1 MTKKVAIIGG
11 GLGGISAALYLSN
24 KVSNQKGNSQKVN
37 HQKYEIEIFEKN
49 DKLGG
54 KLNYLNEM
62 GYYFDIGPSLLTM
75 PFVIEDIFQYLD
87 KKIEDYLDIDPLE
100 NICRYFWSDNT
111 ILDANSD
118 LSKFKENI
126 NLINKNDSENLSRFL
141 DYSKQIYDLTAD
153 TFLFGPFLEW
163 SELTKF
169 NNYKTLLNLSKI
181 DTNRTMQ
188 EAIDSYFE
196 SSKLRQLFGRYATY
210 NGSNPYKAPAT
221 LNIIP
226 HVEYTLGSYYIKGG
240 MYKLGQALEKLL
252 SEQNIKINYNSTVK
266 SILTQNNTAIG
277 IEISDAENEV
287 EKRNFDIIISNSDV
301 VYTNDKLINSPKLKK
316 DYNKY
321 EPSLSGFVMTLG
333 INKIHDNLNHHNILF
348 SDDYQREFKQIFE
361 DLEIPDDPTIYISIT
376 NKSDKSHAPIGAENW
391 FILLNMP
398 YTSYKINWS
407 EKKAK
412 VREIVLNKLKRFG
425 FDITDN
431 IEFEKIYTPEDLEN
445 MYFTNRGS
453 IYGLSSN
460 DKFSA
465 FLRQSNRNKK
475 VKNLYHC
482 GGSVHPGGGIP
493 LVLLSGKI
501 TSELVRKYS

>member
-11 GLGGISAALYLSN
+11 GLGGISAALYLSKN
-24 KVSNQKGNSQKVN
+24 DNQN
-37 HQKYEIEIFEKN
+37 YEIEIFEKN

-54 KLNYLNEM
+54 KLNHLNEN
-62 GYYFDIGPSLLTM
+62 GFYFDIGPSLLTM
-75 PFVIEDIFQYLD
+75 PFVIEDIFIHLGKNIENYLE
-87 KKIEDYLDIDPLE
+87 IIPLQ
-100 NICRYFWSDNT
+100 NICRYFWANDK
-111 ILDANSD
+111 ILDADSD
-118 LSKFKENI
+118 LSTFKENI
-126 NLINKNDSENLSRFL
+126 KSINLKDSENLDKFL
-141 DYSKQIYDLTAD
+141 KYSKQIYDLTSN

-163 SELTKF
+163 SELTKL
-169 NNYKTLLNLSKI
+169 NNYKTLLNLGKI

-188 EAIDSYFE
+188 QAIDSYFE
-196 SSKLRQLFGRYATY
+196 SKELRQLFGRYATY

-226 HVEYTLGSYYIKGG
+226 HVEYTLGSFYIKGG
-240 MYKLGQALEKLL
+240 MFKLSQALEKLL
-252 SEQNIKINYNSTVK
+252 TEQNIKVNYNTNVQT
-266 SILTQNNTAIG
+266 ILTNNQTAIG
-277 IEISDAENEV
+277 IEILNENNLI
-287 EKRNFDIIISNSDV
+287 EKQEFDIIISNSDI
-301 VYTNDKLINSPKLKK
+301 VYTNNTLLKNNKLSK

-321 EPSLSGFVMTLG
+321 EPSLSGFIMTLG
-333 INKIHDNLNHHNILF
+333 IDRTFDSLKHHNILF
-348 SDDYQREFKQIFE
+348 SVDYKKEFEQIFE
-361 DLEIPDDPTIYISIT
+361 DLELPDDPTIYISIT

-398 YTSYKINWS
+398 YNSNKIDWN
-407 EKKAK
+407 KKKDK
-412 VREIVLNKLKRFG
+412 VREIVLSKLKRFG
-425 FDITDN
+425 YDIADN
-431 IEFEKIYTPEDLEN
+431 IVFEKIYTPDDLEN
-445 MYFTNRGS
+445 MYLTNRGS

-501 TSELVRKYS
+501 TSELVKKYS